1 MSEKDLTISV
11 SGPNSGPNSGTG
23 LKKQNEEKLKKRR
36 SGTKSFL
43 SNLFLPKHK
52 LMEEFPVA
60 SPIYLENSI
69 ESKEYENLSIDA
81 RYRKYLN
88 GLQTNSFK
96 KHGYVGLKKIKFN
109 KRCEI

>member
-1 MSEKDLTISV
+1 MSDKDLSINYGS
-11 SGPNSGPNSGTG
+11 G
-23 LKKQNEEKLKKRR
+23 LKKSNDENKLKKRR

-43 SNLFLPKHK
+43 SSLFLPKNK
-52 LMEEFPVA
+52 FFDETSVD

-96 KHGYVGLKKIKFN
+96 KHGYVGL
-109 KRCEI
+109 C